1 MNYRL
6 SPSDLTFL
14 YTGCKRC
21 FYQKVANGISQPSTP
36 LPSIFSKIAGLL
48 KDYYDGK
55 RTSQLHVDIPPG
67 IITPGEI
74 WAHSDRP
81 LNTPDD
87 LVGLKMRVA
96 GDGGEILSRMGVA
109 TVHLL
114 LLVSFIEP
122 N

>member
-1 MNYRL
+1 MTLHGIL
-6 SPSDLTFL
+6 ST
-14 YTGCKRC
+14 KW
-21 FYQKVANGISQPSTP
+21 SQMV
-36 LPSIFSKIAGLL
+36 LPNTNVHLIGMGGF
-48 KDYYDGK
+48 
-55 RTSQLHVDIPPG
+55 
-67 IITPGEI
+67 ITPGEI

-96 GDGGEILSRMGVA
+96 GDGGEVLSRMGVA